1 MAKKEIV
8 KKSTAKK
15 TTKKVATKKVEKT
28 EEAAIIEPVH
38 SEEIVDVKAP
48 ELNYEDLYKESDK
61 SVVVEN
67 ELEDDKVFQ
76 EQVMRHVAS
85 EILVE
90 KNNNIDE
97 LLAMNEEEK
106 VEKAKEKITEIKKV
120 NNERVNQRIDNMFGY
135 LWNGQEMDY

>member
-8 KKSTAKK
+8 KKTTAKK
-15 TTKKVATKKVEKT
+15 TTKKVADKKVEKT
-28 EEAAIIEPVH
+28 EEVAIIEPVH
-38 SEEIVDVKAP
+38 SEEIVDVKVP

-67 ELEDDKVFQ
+67 EPE
-76 EQVMRHVAS
+76 E
-85 EILVE
+85 ENVE
-90 KNNNIDE
+90 K
-97 LLAMNEEEK
+97 
-106 VEKAKEKITEIKKV
+106 VKEKITEIKKV